1 MNNSKVGGHTMKS
14 FVKSYFN
21 RMQETI
27 AKIDP
32 ENIVEIIDAL
42 EACHDRSGKIYVIG
56 NGGSAAT
63 SSHMANDLAVGLKL
77 RKIRN
82 FDVESLSDNVSVCTA
97 IANDTGYEN
106 IFYTQLHQRIREKDV
121 LIAISCSGDSPNI
134 VKAVKYANQVGSKV
148 IGLTGFDGGFL
159 KDNCS
164 AGLHVETDKG
174 EYGIVED
181 IHMMLDHVIFSYYL
195 SLKQESFLA
204 EVV

>member
-1 MNNSKVGGHTMKS
+1 MNNTNVGGHTMKS
-14 FVKSYFN
+14 FVKSYFKL
-21 RMQETI
+21 MQETLET
-27 AKIDP
+27 IDP
-32 ENIVEIIDAL
+32 EDIVEIIQAL
-42 EACHDRSGKIYVIG
+42 ESCHDRSGKIYVIG

-63 SSHMANDLAVGLKL
+63 SSHMANDLAIGLKL

-121 LIAISCSGDSPNI
+121 LIAISCSGNSPNI

-164 AGLHVETDKG
+164 AGLHVATDKG

-181 IHMMLDHVIFSYYL
+181 IHMMLDHVVFSYYL
-195 SLKQESFLA
+195 SLKQKSFLA
-204 EVV
+204 EAV

>member
-1 MNNSKVGGHTMKS
+1 MDNIRLGGDKMKN
-14 FVKSYFN
+14 FVKSYFKL
-21 RMQETI
+21 MQETLE
-27 AKIDP
+27 KIDP
-32 ENIVEIIDAL
+32 EDIVEIIQAL
-42 EACHDRSGKIYVIG
+42 ESCHDRSGKIYVIG

-63 SSHMANDLAVGLKL
+63 SSHMANDLAIGLKL

-121 LIAISCSGDSPNI
+121 LIAISCSGNSPNI
-134 VKAVKYANQVGSKV
+134 VKAVRYANQVGSKV

-164 AGLHVETDKG
+164 AGLHVATQKG

-181 IHMMLDHVIFSYYL
+181 IHMMLDHVVFSYYL
-195 SLKQESFLA
+195 SLQQESFLA